1 MASIFFR
8 ISIFRI
14 LRVATVAAQLIAV
27 FSLRCFAQDSAI
39 NSELGKLS
47 VLKNASFIDHSNGQ
61 GFPSFQLSIRYTEPA
76 SGEPPESHVDLNYDV
91 SGIVTSEDITSNSER
106 TIMAFDYRT
115 ATHTSFICLIAV
127 QADGEILSIRNLNPR
142 IQTALGSLGSKAG
155 GFFSIQ
161 KIEGRVLSISS
172 DPSSATPERNF
183 KMKLTDSDQLT
194 LVSGSFQVD

>member
-91 SGIVTSEDITSNSER
+91 SGIVTSEDITSNSAQSWPSIIER
-106 TIMAFDYRT
+106 RLIRL
-115 ATHTSFICLIAV
+115 SF
-127 QADGEILSIRNLNPR
+127 
-142 IQTALGSLGSKAG
+142 
-155 GFFSIQ
+155 
-161 KIEGRVLSISS
+161 VLS
-172 DPSSATPERNF
+172 PFRPMAKFSA
-183 KMKLTDSDQLT
+183 
-194 LVSGSFQVD
+194 SGI